1 MAISLR
7 GSYHGDRM
15 GPGLHPCRKK
25 RSSDLFHM
33 LGFQSSPD
41 LPSLP
46 FPRKGPEQ
54 ERGPLRKDPFHGP
67 DLFGGRK
74 QGKMISGGNVPG
86 PILLA
91 LRGRKG
97 WKMDITGMI
106 RKGGGSSGPRR
117 NTPNEDYGGS
127 RTRPEPAKPQGG
139 LPGSLEVSRTVLAR
153 LLRGPHG
160 PLAFRAIDAKE
171 TGLMGEGAH
180 ASSPI
185 VILDVFS

>member
-117 NTPNEDYGGS
+117 NTPMRIMGGPGPVRNLPNLKGACLDPLKS
-127 RTRPEPAKPQGG
+127 QGPC
-139 LPGSLEVSRTVLAR
+139 LHGSSAALTGHWPF
-153 LLRGPHG
+153 GP
-160 PLAFRAIDAKE
+160 
-171 TGLMGEGAH
+171 
-180 ASSPI
+180 
-185 VILDVFS
+185 